1 MRTSLATTMTMIESH
16 VLYALAWLSF
26 GVGHSL
32 LAQPAIKARL
42 KPLFGAGYR
51 LAYNL
56 FAAAHVAAVVA
67 IGRWAFAGGE
77 PFVLP
82 PWAAAPMT
90 AVQIAG
96 ALVLAIALRAYDLG
110 RFAGVTQIRNAR
122 AGKSEP
128 EDEPLR
134 TQGPHRFVRH
144 PLYAGLL
151 LILWGRIADPFDL
164 ATAFWASV
172 YIAVG
177 IVLEEKKLVA
187 LYGEAYAE
195 YRRRVPALIPWKGR
209 AL

>member
-1 MRTSLATTMTMIESH
+1 MIESH

-26 GVGHSL
+26 GAGHSL
-32 LAQPAIKARL
+32 LAQPAVKARL
-42 KPLFGAGYR
+42 RPLVGAGYR

-56 FAAAHVAAVVA
+56 FAVLHLAAVIAV
-67 IGRWAFAGGE
+67 GRWAFAGAE
-77 PFVLP
+77 PLALP
-82 PWAAAPMT
+82 PWAAAPMI
-90 AVQIAG
+90 AAQVAG

-110 RFAGVTQIRNAR
+110 RFAGVTQIRNAC

-134 TQGPHRFVRH
+134 MEGPHRFVRH

-164 ATAFWASV
+164 ATALWASV

-177 IVLEEKKLVA
+177 IALEEQKLVA
-187 LYGEAYAE
+187 LYGVAYAE
-195 YRRRVPALIPWKGR
+195 YRRRVPALFPWKGR

>member
-1 MRTSLATTMTMIESH
+1 MTLWHAYVI
-16 VLYALAWLSF
+16 YALAWLSF

-32 LAQPAIKARL
+32 LAQPAVKTRFR
-42 KPLFGAGYR
+42 PLFGAGYR

-56 FAAAHVAAVVA
+56 FAAAHIAAVLVV
-67 IGRWAFAGGE
+67 GRWAFAGAE
-77 PFVLP
+77 PFALP
-82 PWAAAPMT
+82 PWAVAPMT

-110 RFAGVTQIRNAR
+110 RFAGLTQIKNAR

-164 ATAFWASV
+164 ATALWASA
-172 YIAVG
+172 YIALG
-177 IVLEEKKLVA
+177 IVLEEKKLIA
-187 LYGEAYAE
+187 LYGMAYVE

>member
-1 MRTSLATTMTMIESH
+1 MTLWHAH

-26 GVGHSL
+26 GAGHSL
-32 LAQPAIKARL
+32 LAANAAKARL

-56 FAAAHVAAVVA
+56 FAVLHLAVVIA
-67 IGRWAFAGGE
+67 VGRWAFAGVE
-77 PFVLP
+77 PFAFP
-82 PWAAAPMT
+82 GWATAPMI
-90 AVQIAG
+90 AAQVAG

-134 TQGPHRFVRH
+134 TEGPHRFVRH

-164 ATAFWASV
+164 ATALWASV

-177 IVLEEKKLVA
+177 IALEEQKLVA
-187 LYGEAYAE
+187 LYGAAYAE

>member
-1 MRTSLATTMTMIESH
+1 MTLWH
-16 VLYALAWLSF
+16 AYVLYALAWASF
-26 GVGHSL
+26 GAGHSL
-32 LAQPAIKARL
+32 LAEPAVKARL
-42 KPLFGAGYR
+42 KPLLGAGYR
-51 LAYNL
+51 LTYNL
-56 FAAAHVAAVVA
+56 FAALHLAAVVA
-67 IGRWAFAGGE
+67 VGRWAFAGTA
-77 PFVLP
+77 PFALP
-82 PWAAAPMT
+82 PWTALPMT

-110 RFAGVTQIRNAR
+110 RFAGVTQIKNAR

-134 TQGPHRFVRH
+134 TEGPHRFVRH

-164 ATAFWASV
+164 ATALWASV
-172 YIAVG
+172 YLGVG
-177 IVLEEKKLVA
+177 IAFEERKLVA
-187 LYGEAYAE
+187 LYGAAYVE